1 MTRTRIAAAVAV
13 LVLGGACASSGRVQP
28 QSVASEEPGYS
39 DAYGTPLDGG
49 NPTIPRGNCG
59 SNCAPDFS
67 VTTFTG
73 ERFTLARHH
82 GKVVVL
88 NFWES
93 W

>member
-1 MTRTRIAAAVAV
+1 MTRTRIAAAVAL
-13 LVLGGACASSGRVQP
+13 LVLAACASENRVEP
-28 QSVASEEPGYS
+28 LGAVSEEPGYS
-39 DAYGTPLDGG
+39 DDSGTPPEGG
-49 NPTIPRGNCG
+49 KTKPPEERCNT
-59 SNCAPDFS
+59 NCAPDFS

-73 ERFTLARHH
+73 ERFALGEHH

>member
-1 MTRTRIAAAVAV
+1 MTWTRIAAAVAF
-13 LVLGGACASSGRVQP
+13 LVLGAACGTENRGEPLGAVG
-28 QSVASEEPGYS
+28 EEPGYS
-39 DAYGTPLDGG
+39 DDYGTPLKGG
-49 NPTIPRGNCG
+49 KTSAPRERC
-59 SNCAPDFS
+59 SANCAPDFS

-73 ERFTLARHH
+73 ERFALAEHH